1 VSFVVKTNSQHK
13 EHEGEDTKS
22 AKEDAGSGLM
32 RNFTSYKFF
41 AALIVFTVAVSA
53 QVGVGKRNAVSSGP
67 ESKMFDAA
75 RLLRDIQTLSADDME
90 GRSADRPA
98 MQKARDH
105 VEKRFKESGVQPFG
119 PSYKQDFDIKQR
131 GTADVLKGVNFVGQ
145 IKGKKNPEKYI
156 IVTAHYDHE
165 GIRNGEIYN
174 GADDNASGTAAL
186 FAIAS
191 YFKKHQPNHSLIFV
205 AFDAEEKGLVGSR
218 YFVANLPVKKESILL
233 NINMDMISRNDKGEL
248 YATGTFQYPQL
259 KPVLEA
265 VQKKAGV
272 KLLLG
277 HDDPKLGRDDWTNQ
291 SDQGSFHREKIP
303 FIYFG
308 VEDHKDYHRPT
319 DDFANIQPAF
329 YVRAVETIVDA
340 IRAFDKQGS

>member
-1 VSFVVKTNSQHK
+1 MRFIWRQKFWFVLAVL
-13 EHEGEDTKS
+13 
-22 AKEDAGSGLM
+22 A
-32 RNFTSYKFF
+32 
-41 AALIVFTVAVSA
+41 VAVSA
-53 QVGVGKRNAVSSGP
+53 QVGVGRRNTASTGP
-67 ESKMFDAA
+67 ASKMFDAG
-75 RLLRDIQTLSADDME
+75 RLLGDIQTLSADDME

-98 MQKARDH
+98 MKKARDY
-105 VEKRFKESGVQPFG
+105 VEKRFKESGIQPFG
-119 PSYKQDFDIKQR
+119 TSYQQNFDIKLR
-131 GTADVLKGVNFVGQ
+131 GTTDVLKGDNFVGR
-145 IKGKKNPEKYI
+145 IKGKNSPDRYI
-156 IVTAHYDHE
+156 IVTAHYDHV
-165 GIRNGEIYN
+165 GINRGEIYN
-174 GADDNASGTAAL
+174 GADDNASGTSAL

-191 YFKKHQPNHSLIFV
+191 YFKKHQPKHSLIFV

-248 YATGTFQYPQL
+248 YATGTFQNPQL

-319 DDFANIQPAF
+319 DDFANIQPEF
-329 YVRAVETIVDA
+329 YVRAVETIIEA
-340 IRAFDKQGS
+340 IEAFDKRLGAGRKDERSE